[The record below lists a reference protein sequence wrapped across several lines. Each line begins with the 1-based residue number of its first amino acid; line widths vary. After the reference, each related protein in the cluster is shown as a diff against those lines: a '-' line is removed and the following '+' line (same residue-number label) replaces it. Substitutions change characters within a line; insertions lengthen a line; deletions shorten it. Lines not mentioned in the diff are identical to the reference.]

1 MEQRWLNPDER
12 TSKWNAF
19 EEEDLEQD
27 RVADKLETEF
37 NLRFENRT
45 STAGARDI
53 QSQRITAET
62 RRTRARQSKLERKME
77 HQRKLAGDRAKLAE
91 LRKERLEQMLRRLAK
106 EGGRPIGDEEVRVVV
121 SNAEGMSEGDALEYL
136 MAKLFAGEY
145 YAESKTGK
153 TGGEQEDGEKML
165 RYLERI
171 EEDFDLEEEEDENS
185 VCSQKLDQV
194 LKDLRDVEKPGK
206 GKKKSTDKASA
217 KTPNNPNLT
226 TQNKKSNNIQTD
238 KDPIDEDDLDISEE
252 EPENE
257 TFGNSNLETNQAPTT
272 DAHSL
277 WFYCDICAKGIKP
290 LKFRFECEQCP
301 DFTIC
306 KRCKTSQKHAH
317 KLKKFKVPA
326 ECVPPSD
333 AEISE
338 ILGRLPVCGDC
349 RQKLFVETGF
359 FQKIEPATADS
370 SDRLCEA
377 CFTHKSDQIQEQIQN
392 EQDITETDQQ
402 NSESD
407 PVKTAKMH
415 NQDYLD
421 FDPSQYTHV
430 GLGTM
435 TERAPNAAFDQ
446 AKNELQAI
454 LEQGPRETQLQ
465 ELDATT
471 QDQAQALLGAQYEY
485 VDVAPQ
491 SFGLND
497 AELLYADETILN
509 QMLSTKKLITYQE
522 LSLTP
527 PERKRLNKMRN
538 LVRKSAKINQR
549 LVQVELELAA
559 EESRLK
565 KLAKRSGRGKREWEA
580 FLTVKSRKLE
590 REEARAQKQHER
602 MYVLLG
608 LKLKQQT
615 RQWDLGEIGDVEG
628 VTKQRLSYY
637 NFK

>member
-1 MEQRWLNPDER
+1 MEN
-12 TSKWNAF
+12 
-19 EEEDLEQD
+19 
-27 RVADKLETEF
+27 
-37 NLRFENRT
+37 
-45 STAGARDI
+45 
-53 QSQRITAET
+53 
-62 RRTRARQSKLERKME
+62 
-77 HQRKLAGDRAKLAE
+77 QRKLAGDRAKLAE
-91 LRKERLEQMLRRLAK
+91 LRKERIEQMLRRLAK
-106 EGGRPIGDEEVRVVV
+106 EGGRPISDEEVRVIV

-145 YAESKTGK
+145 YEGSETGK
-153 TGGEQEDGEKML
+153 IGGEGDQEDGEKML
-165 RYLERI
+165 RYLEKI

-185 VCSQKLDQV
+185 VCIETLDQV
-194 LKDLRDVEKPGK
+194 LKNLGGVEKSGK
-206 GKKKSTDKASA
+206 GKTKSTDTKPATNS
-217 KTPNNPNLT
+217 KIPNLT
-226 TQNKKSNNIQTD
+226 SQNKKSNNKKTD
-238 KDPIDEDDLDISEE
+238 KDETLIDEDDLDISEE
-252 EPENE
+252 EAQPENE
-257 TFGNSNLETNQAPTT
+257 KFGDSNLETNQAPTT

-277 WFYCDICAKGIKP
+277 WFYCDICTKGIKP

-306 KRCKTSQKHAH
+306 KKCKGSQKHAH

-326 ECVPPSD
+326 ECMPPSD

-349 RQKLFVETGF
+349 RQKVFVETGF

-377 CFTHKSDQIQEQIQN
+377 CFTQKSEQVHEQIQQ
-392 EQDITETDQQ
+392 EQENSETEQQ
-402 NSESD
+402 NTESD
-407 PVKTAKMH
+407 LVKTAKNH

-421 FDPSQYTHV
+421 FDPSKYTHV

-446 AKNELQAI
+446 AKTELQAI
-454 LEQGPRETQLQ
+454 LEQGPRQTQLQ
-465 ELDATT
+465 ELDTT
-471 QDQAQALLGAQYEY
+471 TRDQAQALLGAQYEY

-509 QMLSTKKLITYQE
+509 QMLSAKKLITYQE

-559 EESRLK
+559 EDSRLK